1 MSKNLSSLA
10 VLAAIGAVVLYFV
23 ADVPLS
29 TLLSLGAGAL
39 CLIWLVVLL
48 TVPWNVY
55 FQARGLL
62 QEIHDS
68 RDRGLTVTEER
79 EAEAC
84 RIAGRSRTAAVGA
97 HLLSAALIAVIAY
110 FSGAVVGYYF
120 VAFYLVSTFF
130 RPVHAWFVH
139 LRRRLGTLLQEV
151 RHPRDD
157 VLALLERVTFLEAQA
172 ENLRSTT
179 EQLHEADL
187 RLDHRLEIIDTTTS
201 NRSDELNG
209 KINAL
214 GRRFEDTVARLTD
227 NQEVIT
233 GIKAFLRL
241 LKTDPA

>member
-1 MSKNLSSLA
+1 M
-10 VLAAIGAVVLYFV
+10 
-23 ADVPLS
+23 
-29 TLLSLGAGAL
+29 
-39 CLIWLVVLL
+39 
-48 TVPWNVY
+48 
-55 FQARGLL
+55 
-62 QEIHDS
+62 
-68 RDRGLTVTEER
+68 
-79 EAEAC
+79 
-84 RIAGRSRTAAVGA
+84 
-97 HLLSAALIAVIAY
+97 
-110 FSGAVVGYYF
+110 
-120 VAFYLVSTFF
+120 
-130 RPVHAWFVH
+130 
-139 LRRRLGTLLQEV
+139 